1 MCKCNP
7 SIRTPF
13 CGKGTCNPEGK
24 FQRCPSLEQKKEFF
38 INIAISTD
46 DLIFI
51 DGTLVRPISLD
62 KGELKYME
70 LLEFEEYVV
79 DIKDLEEVKPYE
91 D

>member
-1 MCKCNP
+1 MDK
-7 SIRTPF
+7 
-13 CGKGTCNPEGK
+13 
-24 FQRCPSLEQKKEFF
+24 QVF
-38 INIAISTD
+38 INKAISTK

-79 DIKDLEEVKPYE
+79 DIKDLEEVTPYE
-91 D
+91 

>member
-1 MCKCNP
+1 MDK
-7 SIRTPF
+7 
-13 CGKGTCNPEGK
+13 
-24 FQRCPSLEQKKEFF
+24 QVF
-38 INIAISTD
+38 INKAISTE

-79 DIKDLEEVKPYE
+79 DIKDLEEVTPYE
-91 D
+91 

>member
-1 MCKCNP
+1 MDKQ
-7 SIRTPF
+7 I
-13 CGKGTCNPEGK
+13 
-24 FQRCPSLEQKKEFF
+24 F
-38 INIAISTD
+38 INKAISTE

-79 DIKDLEEVKPYE
+79 DIKDLEEVTPYE
-91 D
+91 

>member
-1 MCKCNP
+1 MDK
-7 SIRTPF
+7 
-13 CGKGTCNPEGK
+13 
-24 FQRCPSLEQKKEFF
+24 QVF
-38 INIAISTD
+38 INKAISAD

-79 DIKDLEEVKPYE
+79 DIKDLEEVTPYE
-91 D
+91 

>member
-1 MCKCNP
+1 MDKQ
-7 SIRTPF
+7 T
-13 CGKGTCNPEGK
+13 T
-24 FQRCPSLEQKKEFF
+24 
-38 INIAISTD
+38 INKAISTE

-91 D
+91 Q